1 MADREHAG
9 TARGACP
16 GRMRTKALL
25 VLAVLG
31 LGACASTSSTT
42 RNAASQ
48 SGPDGL
54 SCATRV
60 VAPSVPW
67 EYTWVRDHYPGS
79 QVVMQSLG
87 ECDGAPADEL
97 HVKTADGR
105 RISLF
110 FDISSFFGKEF
121 E

>member
-1 MADREHAG
+1 
-9 TARGACP
+9 
-16 GRMRTKALL
+16 
-25 VLAVLG
+25 
-31 LGACASTSSTT
+31 
-42 RNAASQ
+42 
-48 SGPDGL
+48 
-54 SCATRV
+54 
-60 VAPSVPW
+60 
-67 EYTWVRDHYPGS
+67 
-79 QVVMQSLG
+79 MQSLG